1 MHLSKL
7 TLHCEDL
14 RNHSVGSFRS
24 EQWPSALNH
33 LNSPLESDTAVLR
46 VRHGAVVGRAHKLQE
61 VILHHSL
68 SLGLFGRAGNL
79 VHESGRDV
87 TTRRWFHEI
96 SDGLR
101 GINPALT
108 CARQTRV

>member
-33 LNSPLESDTAVLR
+33 FNRPLESDIGVLR

-68 SLGLFGRAGNL
+68 SLGSFGRAGNL

-108 CARQTRV
+108 CACQTRV